1 MFEFLESKANELID
15 SINSTANG
23 MSSDSEAATTQ
34 ATDNESQA
42 SQLEAQAA
50 AEEASCPHY
59 KEETRTVTVDDGDGK
74 SHTETE
80 TETVPDPAADA
91 SSRAKASALRAQAAT
106 LKAAAA
112 ALRALASALRAQ
124 FDAIKAQRQR
134 FADAVSAVN
143 EKISD
148 TTYKLE
154 EGTSLIAGV
163 INTFSVPIISGAVNM
178 TKNTVNS
185 ILGNIGIDLS
195 DGFDENDVYGLTG
208 WIAQTTVDTGAMV
221 VKSFVSTTVASA
233 LGGGVIGATGA
244 FIVGKIVGPTID
256 EAFGDKAVEGVHT
269 FLTSA
274 LGFLG
279 IKAKPDEEEI
289 DSFEVKDVNDS
300 FNTATEQANISLEFD
315 TVKSTAKELYKEY
328 LNKFN
333 YTDEKKQF
341 LIEKYNKAIDE
352 TVVLSDEE
360 FNKKFRTGEETL
372 AIYNGPDDRAY
383 IRESEST
390 RVDIIVHEVGGHGTG
405 SMIPSELEYYDKNGN
420 WVYYFKDSFGTN
432 LHAMDEA
439 TTELFARQIRGK
451 QEDIAYNVDTD
462 VLEKICTSMEK
473 YGICNGFELLNDTY
487 TGEDKYLFAQKY
499 NEILTSVSSDS
510 SRNNYQDLCEC
521 MEKQL
526 NSNSIGDKVVLDLKA
541 LTFEQACKRYSEEMK
556 S

>member
-300 FNTATEQANISLEFD
+300 FNTATEQANISL
-315 TVKSTAKELYKEY
+315 
-328 LNKFN
+328 
-333 YTDEKKQF
+333 
-341 LIEKYNKAIDE
+341 
-352 TVVLSDEE
+352 
-360 FNKKFRTGEETL
+360 
-372 AIYNGPDDRAY
+372 
-383 IRESEST
+383 
-390 RVDIIVHEVGGHGTG
+390 
-405 SMIPSELEYYDKNGN
+405 
-420 WVYYFKDSFGTN
+420 
-432 LHAMDEA
+432 
-439 TTELFARQIRGK
+439 
-451 QEDIAYNVDTD
+451 
-462 VLEKICTSMEK
+462 
-473 YGICNGFELLNDTY
+473 
-487 TGEDKYLFAQKY
+487 
-499 NEILTSVSSDS
+499 
-510 SRNNYQDLCEC
+510 
-521 MEKQL
+521 
-526 NSNSIGDKVVLDLKA
+526 
-541 LTFEQACKRYSEEMK
+541 
-556 S
+556 

>member
-91 SSRAKASALRAQAAT
+91 SSRAKASSLRAQAAT

-279 IKAKPDEEEI
+279 IKAKPDEKE
-289 DSFEVKDVNDS
+289 
-300 FNTATEQANISLEFD
+300 TATAGTGEVETILKGDKADINTGSVESSKLSPEELAKEIWSGKWGNGADRKAALKGAGYSDDEIKAAQGVINTVYLGNKSGVSGNTGKSSNSGASSVGNQSQKAPGAKGNERANVATSRREKMDATQESEKNKIENLAQQYWNSVVPNFNDGKITEAQKKAAQEALGEMVED
-315 TVKSTAKELYKEY
+315 YNNKYGGGLNLNQPKKSTGNSSARENAQRQIDNYWEYTYKEY
-328 LNKFN
+328 QNG
-333 YTDEKKQF
+333 EISQ
-341 LIEKYNKAIDE
+341 EE
-352 TVVLSDEE
+352 LS
-360 FNKKFRTGEETL
+360 
-372 AIYNGPDDRAY
+372 
-383 IRESEST
+383 
-390 RVDIIVHEVGGHGTG
+390 
-405 SMIPSELEYYDKNGN
+405 
-420 WVYYFKDSFGTN
+420 
-432 LHAMDEA
+432 
-439 TTELFARQIRGK
+439 
-451 QEDIAYNVDTD
+451 
-462 VLEKICTSMEK
+462 
-473 YGICNGFELLNDTY
+473 
-487 TGEDKYLFAQKY
+487 AQHDA
-499 NEILTSVSSDS
+499 V
-510 SRNNYQDLCEC
+510 Q
-521 MEKQL
+521 
-526 NSNSIGDKVVLDLKA
+526 KVVDQYYHNHPKA
-541 LTFEQACKRYSEEMK
+541 KKLNNENNPPKGGK
-556 S
+556 K